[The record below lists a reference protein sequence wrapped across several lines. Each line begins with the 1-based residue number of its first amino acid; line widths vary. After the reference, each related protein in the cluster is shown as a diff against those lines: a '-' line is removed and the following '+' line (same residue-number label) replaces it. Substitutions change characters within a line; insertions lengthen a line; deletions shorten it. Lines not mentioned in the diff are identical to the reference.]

1 MLAKVFS
8 GGILGL
14 EAKIIE
20 IEVST
25 SYGLRHFEIVGLPD
39 KAINESKERVGAAIE
54 SSGFKSPTKKTS
66 EGFGFFSSC
75 RFKKGRFNL

>member
-25 SYGLRHFEIVGLPD
+25 SYGLRHFEIVEPPD
-39 KAINESKERVGAAIE
+39 KAINESKERVAAIE
-54 SSGFKSPTKKTS
+54 SSGFKSPTKNQLES
-66 EGFGFFSSC
+66 WF
-75 RFKKGRFNL
+75 LWLLLI

>member
-25 SYGLRHFEIVGLPD
+25 SYGLRHFEILD
-39 KAINESKERVGAAIE
+39 FQIKQSMNR
-54 SSGFKSPTKKTS
+54 
-66 EGFGFFSSC
+66 
-75 RFKKGRFNL
+75 KKGWGQQLRVLVLNLLQKSQLGF